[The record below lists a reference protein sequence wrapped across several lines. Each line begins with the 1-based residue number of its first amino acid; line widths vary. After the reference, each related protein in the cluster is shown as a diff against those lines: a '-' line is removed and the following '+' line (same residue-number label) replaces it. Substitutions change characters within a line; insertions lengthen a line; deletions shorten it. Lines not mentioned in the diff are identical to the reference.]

1 MLDPSNSRGSNGS
14 SDGEGTRKQQQQQQQ
29 QQQRSRRRG
38 SDVEIPGYIVEDSIG
53 GSKGAGSGHFG
64 KAQPQNRSSDS
75 GLTSATTTLQQQPVA
90 LPTEVSKV
98 VAGSA
103 GGPAPAGRMSYRAD
117 HLLSSSEDE
126 GGHGRQRYQG
136 GDASLESGVQNKTP
150 SKNMVDSQPPIS
162 GQGDGR
168 EVTSGEVPEIAV
180 LAVKESH
187 LEALDL
193 MVENGELESVNGKNA
208 AGDTLLCIAVKH
220 NRFKSVLWLCNNGA
234 DIHAR
239 GRGGHLPLNIAE
251 QLGHKG
257 LEKFLSVW
265 SNIALNSPL
274 HLASLQGNMR
284 GLRLALPTSQS
295 MINAAEPFGHH
306 TPLQLAVKQQH
317 FECAEL
323 LISHKADLHLHHPL
337 SLETPLATAVLLHN
351 DALVMLL
358 IQKGAKT
365 KNHLNKSLSSWAV
378 DRNCSK
384 RIVDILLA
392 CERSQAGGGG
402 GGGSGGSSR
411 KSSDRD
417 GLDGFRDVGY
427 DDDEAVSL
435 DKAASAVPIRPRSVS
450 PSKLKA
456 PEPSTQRL
464 VPTDLFNSLVS
475 PASLRPVQQPH
486 PVSRSP
492 PTVIG
497 HCKLCGTDVM
507 SDTRRIK
514 NQDEYFREIAV

>member
-1 MLDPSNSRGSNGS
+1 M
-14 SDGEGTRKQQQQQQQ
+14 
-29 QQQRSRRRG
+29 
-38 SDVEIPGYIVEDSIG
+38 
-53 GSKGAGSGHFG
+53 
-64 KAQPQNRSSDS
+64 
-75 GLTSATTTLQQQPVA
+75 
-90 LPTEVSKV
+90 
-98 VAGSA
+98 
-103 GGPAPAGRMSYRAD
+103 
-117 HLLSSSEDE
+117 
-126 GGHGRQRYQG
+126 
-136 GDASLESGVQNKTP
+136 
-150 SKNMVDSQPPIS
+150 S
-162 GQGDGR
+162 GQGDGG
-168 EVTSGEVPEIAV
+168 EVASGEVPEMAV

-193 MVENGELESVNGKNA
+193 MVENGQLEGVNGKNA

-274 HLASLQGNMR
+274 HLASLQGSMR
-284 GLRLALPTSQS
+284 GLRLALPTAQG

-323 LISHKADLHLHHPL
+323 LISHKANLDLHHPL

-358 IQKGAKT
+358 IQKGAKP

-392 CERSQAGGGG
+392 CERSQAGGGRGGPGGG
-402 GGGSGGSSR
+402 GGGSR
-411 KSSDRD
+411 KSSGGD

-427 DDDEAVSL
+427 DDDDDEAASL
-435 DKAASAVPIRPRSVS
+435 DKAASAVSIRPRSVS
-450 PSKLKA
+450 PTKLKA
-456 PEPSTQRL
+456 PEPSTERL
-464 VPTDLFNSLVS
+464 VPTDLFNALVS
-475 PASLRPVQQPH
+475 PVSLRPAQQPR
-486 PVSRSP
+486 PISRSP

-497 HCKLCGTDVM
+497 QCKVCGADVM
-507 SDTRRIK
+507 SDVRRIK
-514 NQDEYFREIAV
+514 NQDQYFREI